1 MIDSKSMSIAT
12 KRIVFVIFGLLLL
25 SGCADTGKDAAE
37 FSNVDIMFAEMM
49 IPHHEQAI
57 VLSDIASTNSSNP
70 EIQKLAESIR
80 GAQAPEIDQMA
91 SWPGVD
97 SMGHAGHMMDGMLS
111 ETEIEELRAA
121 SGVEFDRLFLE
132 GMIKHHKGA
141 LDMAEMVLDSKNSEV
156 AALARAIVDTQTRE
170 IAEMEAL
177 LALR

>member
-1 MIDSKSMSIAT
+1 MYSAT
-12 KRIVFVIFGLLLL
+12 KRVVFAVLGLLLL
-25 SGCADTGKDAAE
+25 SGCADTGEGTAE
-37 FSNVDIMFAEMM
+37 FSKVDIMFAEMM

-57 VLSDIASTNSSNP
+57 VMSDIAITNSSDP
-70 EIQKLAESIR
+70 EIQKLAQAIR
-80 GAQAPEIDQMA
+80 SAQAPEIDQMA

-111 ETEIEELRAA
+111 EAEIEELRAA
-121 SGVEFDRLFLE
+121 SGVAFDRLFLE

-156 AALARAIVDTQTRE
+156 AALARAIVDVQTLE
-170 IAEMEAL
+170 IAEMERL

>member
-1 MIDSKSMSIAT
+1 MYSAT
-12 KRIVFVIFGLLLL
+12 KRVVFAVLGLLLL
-25 SGCADTGKDAAE
+25 SGCADAGEGTAE
-37 FSNVDIMFAEMM
+37 FANVDIMFAEMM

-57 VLSDIASTNSSNP
+57 VMSDIAITNSSDP
-70 EIQKLAESIR
+70 EIQKLAQAIR
-80 GAQAPEIDQMA
+80 SAQAPEIDQMA

-111 ETEIEELRAA
+111 EAEIEELRAA
-121 SGVEFDRLFLE
+121 SGVAFDRLFLE

-156 AALARAIVDTQTRE
+156 AALARAIVDVQTLE
-170 IAEMEAL
+170 IAEMERL